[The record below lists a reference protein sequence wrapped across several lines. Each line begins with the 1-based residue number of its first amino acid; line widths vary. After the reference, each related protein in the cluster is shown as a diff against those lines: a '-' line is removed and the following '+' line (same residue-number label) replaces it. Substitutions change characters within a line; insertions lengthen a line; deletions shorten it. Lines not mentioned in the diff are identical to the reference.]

1 MSERATARDCATFV
15 VVFLLAVASC
25 SAAEAPAADRRA
37 RQLEDLEFARTQYVE
52 VSKAFSAADRAA
64 ARKFI
69 ARLEHRAGSLSDED
83 FLVAVIRIAALAHNA
98 HDSFDDG
105 DGAWLPPR
113 RAPLRIL
120 WFPDALLIAR
130 TGPELAELR
139 GARVLKIEGRTPE
152 DLLNRL
158 AVLSGGIESYR
169 RWNVTWFI
177 ENGLLHPLG
186 LARSSEHLQM
196 ELKLVNGSRVT
207 RTIEFVPRASM
218 PHGIHAPRLWS
229 AAPYDAEIEHKWRAA
244 TDPAHEPMYLQEPD
258 QLYRMSRINPI
269 DALYVQFRANDD
281 EKDAIKDFVV
291 DVEKRIESEHSANLV
306 LDLRFDVGG
315 NCDYTRELMRWL
327 ATHVTG
333 RIFVL
338 TGPYTF
344 SAGIVN
350 AAAIKHDGGDRVT
363 LVGDLVG
370 DSLRWWSE
378 GKPQCMPNS
387 KLCLRPTTG
396 VWDLIKGCA
405 GEPACYGDKY
415 DVNVGSLDP
424 DLAAPL
430 KSSDW
435 LAGRDPGMEAVMRE
449 FTRTWAA
456 KGKVVH

>member
-1 MSERATARDCATFV
+1 MSERATARDCARFV
-15 VVFLLAVASC
+15 VIFLLAIAS
-25 SAAEAPAADRRA
+25 SGAAESPAAERQT
-37 RQLEDLEFARTQYVE
+37 RQLEGLEFARSQYVE
-52 VSKAFSAADRAA
+52 VSKAFSTSDREA
-64 ARKFI
+64 ARKLI
-69 ARLEHRAGSLSDED
+69 GKLERRAGSLGDEE
-83 FLVAVIRIAALAHNA
+83 FLASVIRIAALARNA

-105 DGAWLPPR
+105 DGAWLPPK
-113 RAPLRIL
+113 RAPFRML
-120 WFPDALLIAR
+120 WFPDALVIAR

-139 GARVLKIEGRTPE
+139 GARVLKVEGLRPD
-152 DLLNRL
+152 DLLRRL
-158 AVLSGGIESYR
+158 AVLSGGIEGYR
-169 RWNVTWFI
+169 RWNVTWYI
-177 ENGLLHPLG
+177 ENGLLQPIG
-186 LARSSEHLQM
+186 LAKSTERLRM
-196 ELKLVNGSRVT
+196 ELKLVNGSHVI

-218 PHGIHAPRLWS
+218 PRGIEAPRLWS
-229 AAPYDAEIEHKWRAA
+229 AEPYDAEIEHQWRAA

-281 EKDAIKDFVV
+281 ENNAIKDFVV
-291 DVEKRIESEHSANLV
+291 DVEKRIESEHFANLV

-396 VWDLIKGCA
+396 VWDLVKGCA

-430 KSSDW
+430 KSGAW
-435 LAGRDPGMEAVMRE
+435 LAGRDPGMEAVMGE